1 MTAAVYTYIGSGGK
15 TTSIYSRTR
24 QERAAGHRV
33 AVVTTTH
40 MMRPDRWFVPADLPA
55 GWQDPWQRD
64 GIVVVG
70 QDGADGK
77 ITWPGDDVYFRL
89 CTAADVVLV
98 EGDGSRRLPLKV
110 MGPHEPVIPA
120 NTCEVHCLA
129 GLSALGRPVRD
140 VCFRWELLNLDPE
153 AVVTE
158 RLLAYIVEAGCLA
171 RIGDWK
177 DKTTVVLNQADDEAL
192 CQAGKR
198 ILKKLSRP
206 GKLTAYPAEMRES
219 K

>member
-1 MTAAVYTYIGSGGK
+1 MTAAVYTYIGAGGK
-15 TTSIYSRTR
+15 TTSIYSRAR
-24 QERAAGHRV
+24 QEQEAGRRV

-98 EGDGSRRLPLKV
+98 EGDGSRRLP
-110 MGPHEPVIPA
+110 
-120 NTCEVHCLA
+120 
-129 GLSALGRPVRD
+129 
-140 VCFRWELLNLDPE
+140 
-153 AVVTE
+153 
-158 RLLAYIVEAGCLA
+158 
-171 RIGDWK
+171 
-177 DKTTVVLNQADDEAL
+177 
-192 CQAGKR
+192 
-198 ILKKLSRP
+198 
-206 GKLTAYPAEMRES
+206 
-219 K
+219 

>member
-1 MTAAVYTYIGSGGK
+1 M
-15 TTSIYSRTR
+15 
-24 QERAAGHRV
+24 

-98 EGDGSRRLPLKV
+98 EGDGSRRLPLKDMTSV
-110 MGPHEPVIPA
+110 S
-120 NTCEVHCLA
+120 A
-129 GLSALGRPVRD
+129 GS
-140 VCFRWELLNLDPE
+140 
-153 AVVTE
+153 
-158 RLLAYIVEAGCLA
+158 
-171 RIGDWK
+171 
-177 DKTTVVLNQADDEAL
+177 
-192 CQAGKR
+192 
-198 ILKKLSRP
+198 S
-206 GKLTAYPAEMRES
+206 
-219 K
+219 

>member
-1 MTAAVYTYIGSGGK
+1 MTAAVYTYIGAGGK
-15 TTSIYSRTR
+15 TTSLFARAR

-40 MMRPDRWFVPADLPA
+40 MMRPDRWFVPADLPT

-110 MGPHEPVIPA
+110 MGPHEPV
-120 NTCEVHCLA
+120 
-129 GLSALGRPVRD
+129 
-140 VCFRWELLNLDPE
+140 
-153 AVVTE
+153 
-158 RLLAYIVEAGCLA
+158 GCLA